1 MATYVLERREQL
13 RPVLKAAVDAEAL
26 KRGASREE
34 VSRLHDELARGA
46 PVLERLI
53 ADGLAGRFPAEELDI
68 QNWREMLKRAQ
79 DLQLKLRKRLNQRA
93 ARMPAMAE
101 ERQEESS
108 MEALRE
114 KREALRQ
121 RRIRTRDVATLAQ
134 IERELLEVE
143 EQLVSRKIAE
153 RLPVSLAAKSA
164 TLAALERLEK
174 ARKELD
180 EASRELLAALNLQ
193 GSATDS
199 L

>member
-1 MATYVLERREQL
+1 MATHVLERREQL

-34 VSRLHDELARGA
+34 VSRLRDELARGA
-46 PVLERLI
+46 AVLERLI
-53 ADGLAGRFPAEELDI
+53 ADGLAGRFPAEEVDI
-68 QNWREMLKRAQ
+68 QNWKEMLKRAQ

-93 ARMPAMAE
+93 ARSTPAMAE

-108 MEALRE
+108 MESLRE

-121 RRIRTRDVATLAQ
+121 RRIRTLDVATLAQ
-134 IERELLEVE
+134 IERELFEVE
-143 EQLVSRKIAE
+143 EQLS
-153 RLPVSLAAKSA
+153 SA

-180 EASRELLAALNLQ
+180 EASRELLAALNL
-193 GSATDS
+193 
-199 L
+199 

>member
-1 MATYVLERREQL
+1 MCGATFFFRSVEKFRMATYVLERREQL

-53 ADGLAGRFPAEELDI
+53 ADGLAGRFPAEEVDI
-68 QNWREMLKRAQ
+68 QNWKEMLKRAQ

-93 ARMPAMAE
+93 ARSAAPAMAE

-114 KREALRQ
+114 KREASRQ
-121 RRIRTRDVATLAQ
+121 RRIRTRDVAGPD
-134 IERELLEVE
+134 REGAP
-143 EQLVSRKIAE
+143 RGGG
-153 RLPVSLAAKSA
+153 AARQQ
-164 TLAALERLEK
+164 EDR
-174 ARKELD
+174 
-180 EASRELLAALNLQ
+180 
-193 GSATDS
+193 
-199 L
+199 